1 MSIEAVAERRV
12 PLRQTQGPSE
22 VPKAAWVLLHVA
34 FFLLPLASVLSA
46 VILLGLGTYFAW
58 RKTRVEVPIP
68 GKSWSLL
75 MALVALSAATSVA
88 PGLSAV
94 AILLF
99 GAYFTLIWVVGLM
112 LDSPQRV
119 WSLCRNVFWT
129 TVFWAVFGVGL
140 VYSRIFYT
148 YQSPLLNIQ
157 LGTWDHRAA
166 SIFYHPNILSA
177 YLILASGIGMML
189 MLQRRRKERIVV
201 GLGLAAIMLC
211 QVLTSSRSGWIGTI
225 ATFLL
230 IGILVD
236 RRILITLVG
245 GISAALMAFW
255 PMILP
260 RLQTLGQMDFTSNH
274 HRVLVWK
281 SALAMIR
288 ERPLTGWGPG
298 TWPMVYPQFE
308 DPLILEKMPHAHN
321 MYLMIGAEFGL
332 LVLVVL
338 LGVFISLVVK
348 SALDTRKTPWHAHV
362 AILGCTIVGYLL
374 VGFFDFIFTEGRN
387 SILFFGMLGMLV
399 AMRRFKPEPQ
409 RETKRIL
416 FMSNGFGEDRI
427 ASTIAKRWPRA
438 KAELWA
444 MPIVGEGN
452 ALRAAG
458 AAIVGPTQSMPSGGF
473 ILRSPRALFADLYHG
488 LAGLTIRQLLAV
500 RAVRGQVDLVVAV
513 GDVVPLYFAWLSGAP
528 FVFVGCAKSD
538 YYLGGRFGSYGL
550 LERWFIRHPRCRA
563 VYPRDGVTTR
573 NLEARGFLAH
583 DLGNP
588 MMDDLQPTGRPL
600 PQREGAVSIGILPG
614 SRDEAYA
621 NLEALVETCR
631 AVALE
636 APAGRKV
643 DFLAAIA
650 ESLDVSRL
658 AAAIADKGWKFD
670 ADAQV
675 LSGPEGVRIALC
687 RGRFGDWIHRVEAVI
702 GMAGTA
708 NEQCVGMGL
717 PVFTFPGSGPQ
728 FNPAFA
734 EAQTRLLGE
743 SVVLCPPVPEAI
755 ATKLWEVMNDPERLA
770 RIRENGRTRM
780 GLPGASARIA
790 EHASGFVAP

>member
-1 MSIEAVAERRV
+1 MSIERVAERRI
-12 PLRQTQGPSE
+12 PLRDTRGPSA
-22 VPKAAWVLLHVA
+22 VPRAAWVLLQAA

-46 VILLGLGTYFAW
+46 LIVLGLGTYFGW
-58 RKTRVEVPIP
+58 RKVRIEVPIP
-68 GKSWSLL
+68 AKSWSLL
-75 MALVALSAATSVA
+75 MALVAISAATSVS
-88 PGLSAV
+88 PGMSAV

-119 WSLCRNVFWT
+119 WSLCRNIFWT
-129 TVFWAVFGVGL
+129 TVFWALVGIGL
-140 VYSRIFYT
+140 VYSKVFFT

-189 MLQRRRKERIVV
+189 MFQRRRKERIVV
-201 GLGLAAIMLC
+201 GLGLLVIMVC
-211 QVLTSSRSGWIGTI
+211 QVLTSSRSGWIGTV
-225 ATFLL
+225 ATFFL

-236 RRILITLVG
+236 RRILVTLVG
-245 GISAALMAFW
+245 GVSAAMMAFW
-255 PMILP
+255 PMVMP
-260 RLQTLGQMDFTSNH
+260 RLQTLAQTDFASNH

-298 TWPMVYPQFE
+298 TWPLVYPKFE
-308 DPLILEKMPHAHN
+308 DPSILEKMPHAHN

-332 LVLVVL
+332 VVLVVL
-338 LGVFISLVVK
+338 LGVFISLAVK
-348 SALDTRKTPWHAHV
+348 ATIDTRKTPWHAHV
-362 AILGCTIVGYLL
+362 AILGCSIVGYLV

-399 AMRRFKPEPQ
+399 AMRRFKPEPR
-409 RETKRIL
+409 REIKRIL
-416 FMSNGFGEDRI
+416 FVSNGFGEDRI
-427 ASTIAKRWPRA
+427 ASTIARRWPRA

-444 MPIVGEGN
+444 MPIVGEGS

-458 AAIVGPTQSMPSGGF
+458 AAIVGPTRSMPSGGF
-473 ILRSPRALFADLYHG
+473 ILRSPRALFRDLYHG
-488 LAGLTIRQLLAV
+488 LAGLTIRQILAV
-500 RAVRGQVDLVVAV
+500 RALRSEVDLVVAV
-513 GDVVPLYFAWLSGAP
+513 GDVVPLYFAWLTGAP

-538 YYLGGRFGSYGL
+538 HYLGGRFGSYGL
-550 LERWFIRHPRCRA
+550 FERWFIRHPRCRA
-563 VYPRDGVTTR
+563 VYARDGVTAS
-573 NLEARGFLAH
+573 NLVARGFLAH

-588 MMDDLQPTGRPL
+588 MMDELQPTSRPL
-600 PQREGAVSIGILPG
+600 PLRPGAVAIGILPG

-621 NLEALVETCR
+621 NMGALALACR
-631 AVALE
+631 AVARS
-636 APAGRKV
+636 APEGRKV
-643 DFLAAIA
+643 DFFAAIA
-650 ESLDVSRL
+650 ESLDVVRL
-658 AAAIADKGWKFD
+658 AVELADQGWVLEGDVEAIA
-670 ADAQV
+670 
-675 LSGPEGVRIALC
+675 GPDGVRIQLC
-687 RGRFGDWIHRVEAVI
+687 RNRFGDWIHRVEAVI

-717 PVFTFPGSGPQ
+717 PVLTFPGNGPQ

-743 SVVLCPPVPEAI
+743 SVVLCPADPGAI
-755 ATKLWEVMNDPERLA
+755 AGMLWEVLGDPDRLA
-770 RIRENGRTRM
+770 RIRENGRIRM
-780 GLPGASARIA
+780 GTPGASARIA
-790 EHASGFVAP
+790 EHASSFVG

>member
-1 MSIEAVAERRV
+1 MSVEAVAERRV
-12 PLRQTQGPSE
+12 PPHDLPGPSE
-22 VPKAAWVLLHVA
+22 VPKASWVLLHVA

-58 RKTRVEVPIP
+58 RRVRIEVPIP
-68 GKSWSLL
+68 AKSWSLL
-75 MALVALSAATSVA
+75 MAMVALSAATSVA

-94 AILLF
+94 AVLLF

-119 WSLCRNVFWT
+119 WSLCRNIFWT
-129 TVFWAVFGVGL
+129 TVFWAVFGIGL
-140 VYSRIFYT
+140 VYAKVFFI

-189 MLQRRRKERIVV
+189 MLQRRRKERIGV
-201 GLGLAAIMLC
+201 GLGLAVIMVC
-211 QVLTSSRSGWIGTI
+211 QVLTSSRSGWIGTV

-236 RRILITLVG
+236 RRVLVTLVG
-245 GISAALMAFW
+245 GVSAAMMAFW
-255 PMILP
+255 PMVLP
-260 RLQTLGQMDFTSNH
+260 RLQTLGQMDFMSNH

-288 ERPLTGWGPG
+288 ERPLSGWGPG
-298 TWPMVYPQFE
+298 TWPMVYPKFE

-332 LVLVVL
+332 IVLAVL

-348 SALDTRKTPWHAHV
+348 SALDTRETPWHAHV
-362 AILGCTIVGYLL
+362 AIFGCSIVGYLV

-409 RETKRIL
+409 REIKRIL
-416 FMSNGFGEDRI
+416 FVSNGFGEDRI
-427 ASTIAKRWPRA
+427 ASTVAKRWLRA

-444 MPIVGEGN
+444 MPIVGEGS

-458 AAIVGPTQSMPSGGF
+458 AAIVGPTRSMPSGGF

-488 LAGLTIRQLLAV
+488 LLGLTIRQILAM
-500 RAVRGQVDLVVAV
+500 RAMRGQVDLVVAV

-528 FVFVGCAKSD
+528 YVFVGCAKSD
-538 YYLGGRFGSYGL
+538 HYLGGRFGSYGL

-563 VYPRDGVTTR
+563 VYPRDGVTAR
-573 NLEARGFLAH
+573 NLLARGFLAH

-588 MMDDLQPTGRPL
+588 MMDDLLATGRPL
-600 PQREGAVSIGILPG
+600 PLREGAVAIGILPG

-621 NLEALVETCR
+621 NMAPLMEACR
-631 AVALE
+631 AVALD
-636 APAGRKV
+636 APAGRRV
-643 DFLAAIA
+643 DFFAAIA
-650 ESLDVSRL
+650 ESLDVVRL
-658 AAAIADKGWKFD
+658 AVALADKGWILETD
-670 ADAQV
+670 GQA
-675 LSGPEGVRIALC
+675 LTGPDGVRVLLC

-717 PVFTFPGSGPQ
+717 PVLTFPGAGPQ

-743 SVVLCPPVPEAI
+743 SVLLCPPEPAAI
-755 ATKLWEVMNDPERLA
+755 ARELWGVLGDSERLA
-770 RIRENGRTRM
+770 QIRANGKARM
-780 GLPGASARIA
+780 GEPGASERIA
-790 EHASGFVAP
+790 QHAAALVL

>member
-1 MSIEAVAERRV
+1 MSVESLAERRL
-12 PLRQTQGPSE
+12 PLRETPGPSE
-22 VPKAAWVLLHVA
+22 VPKATWVLLHVA
-34 FFLLPLASVLSA
+34 FFLLPLASVVSA
-46 VILLGLGTYFAW
+46 VILLGLGSYFAW
-58 RKTRVEVPIP
+58 RRVRIEVPIP
-68 GKSWSLL
+68 AKSWSLL
-75 MALVALSAATSVA
+75 MAMVAISAGTSVA

-119 WSLCRNVFWT
+119 WSLSRNIFWT
-129 TVFWAVFGVGL
+129 TVFWSAFGIGL
-140 VYSRIFYT
+140 VYAKVFFT
-148 YQSPLLNIQ
+148 YKSPLLNIQ

-189 MLQRRRKERIVV
+189 MLQRRRKERIGV
-201 GLGLAAIMLC
+201 GLGLAVIMLC

-230 IGILVD
+230 IGLLVD
-236 RRILITLVG
+236 RRVLITLVG
-245 GISAALMAFW
+245 GVLTALMAFW

-260 RLQTLGQMDFTSNH
+260 RLQTLAQADFASNH

-298 TWPMVYPQFE
+298 SWPLVYPKFE
-308 DPLILEKMPHAHN
+308 DPMILEKMPHAHN

-332 LVLVVL
+332 IVLVVL
-338 LGVFISLVVK
+338 LGVFISLVIK
-348 SALDTRKTPWHAHV
+348 AAHDTRETPWHDHV
-362 AILGCTIVGYLL
+362 VIFGCSIVGYLI

-399 AMRRFKPEPQ
+399 AMRRFKPVPR
-409 RETKRIL
+409 REIKRIL
-416 FMSNGFGEDRI
+416 FVSNGFGEDRI
-427 ASTIAKRWPRA
+427 AASVAKRWDRE

-444 MPIVGEGN
+444 MPIVGEGA

-458 AAIVGPTQSMPSGGF
+458 AAIVGPTRSMPSGGF

-488 LAGLTIRQLLAV
+488 LLGLTIRQILAM
-500 RAVRGQVDLVVAV
+500 RGLRGQVDLVVAV

-538 YYLGGRFGSYGL
+538 HYLGGRFGSYGL

-563 VYPRDGVTTR
+563 VYPRDGVTSR
-573 NLEARGFLAH
+573 NLQVRSFPAH

-588 MMDDLQPTGRPL
+588 MMDDLQPSGRALPL
-600 PQREGAVSIGILPG
+600 RDGARAIGLLPG
-614 SRDEAYA
+614 SRDEAYV
-621 NLEALVETCR
+621 NMGALLDVCLAITHQ
-631 AVALE
+631 
-636 APAGRKV
+636 APAGQAV
-643 DFLAAIA
+643 DFYAAIA
-650 ESLDVSRL
+650 ESLDVVRL
-658 AAAIADKGWKFD
+658 AVGLGERGWVLEPDGQAIVGPGDVR
-670 ADAQV
+670 V
-675 LSGPEGVRIALC
+675 LLC
-687 RGRFGDWIHRVEAVI
+687 RGRFGDWIHRVQAVV

-717 PVFTFPGSGPQ
+717 PVFTFPGTGPQ

-743 SVVLCPPVPEAI
+743 SIVLCSPEPAAI
-755 ATKLWEVMNDPERLA
+755 ASAIWKVLGDAERLQA
-770 RIRENGRTRM
+770 IRANGRARM
-780 GLPGASARIA
+780 GEPGASERIA
-790 EHASGFVAP
+790 SHAAGFVLP